1 MSSNE
6 NYGTRYMAFLYALS
20 FIVIV
25 VILFTDRNLQTD
37 FGSVQPYF
45 YHWFGL
51 LATGIIDLIG
61 VFILVLK
68 PGRRVVL
75 TSLSVSIIMVVFL
88 LADTLAYSSVG
99 FSTLQSFATYLFGVT
114 RYQGNMNYI
123 PGLYDILL
131 ALYVVNFLIALFYLR
146 KISRPHKS

>member
-1 MSSNE
+1 MSKNE
-6 NYGTRYMAFLYALS
+6 NYGTRYMALLYALS

-25 VILFTDRNLQTD
+25 VMLYTDRNLQTD
-37 FGSVQPYF
+37 FGSVKPYF

-51 LATGIIDLIG
+51 MATGIIDLIG
-61 VFILVLK
+61 AFILILK
-68 PGRRVVL
+68 PGRRVIL

-88 LADTLAYSSVG
+88 LADTLTYSSVG
-99 FSTLQSFATYLFGVT
+99 FSTIQAFAAYLFGVT

-131 ALYVVNFLIALFYLR
+131 ALYVINFLVALFYLR
-146 KISRPHKS
+146 KTPRPVKS